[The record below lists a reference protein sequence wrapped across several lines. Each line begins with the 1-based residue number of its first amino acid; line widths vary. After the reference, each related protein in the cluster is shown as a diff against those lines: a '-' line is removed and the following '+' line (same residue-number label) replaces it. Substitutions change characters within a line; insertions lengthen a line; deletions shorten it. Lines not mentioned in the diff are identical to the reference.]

1 MKISIF
7 NDNSVMTIKS
17 GNKLDEF
24 KKVAEFSP
32 KSLQKVDEDGNLLY
46 SVQIASS
53 GKGTIN
59 RNGVQF
65 SPDTG
70 DDGLAKVTID
80 LPAMENGMN
89 VKDYV
94 ADKYGTAIEYLQM
107 IDQQVK
113 TSLEGIGQ
121 TRDRIRQMID
131 IVG

>member
-94 ADKYGTAIEYLQM
+94 ADKYGAAIEYLQM